1 MVKALQY
8 KRFGQPEVLE
18 LVDLPT
24 LEPKADEVSIKVSHV
39 GLNPMD
45 WAIMGHPEV
54 APNFGVKLPQTFAYD
69 FARQIDQIGAEVT
82 DFKVGDR
89 VFGTTMKG
97 AATEQLIAST
107 KEPGLYHTPDFIEN
121 DVASTLA
128 VAGLT
133 AAVAL

>member
-18 LVDLPT
+18 LVDLPG

-69 FARQIDQIGAEVT
+69 FAGKIDQIVQ
-82 DFKVGDR
+82 K
-89 VFGTTMKG
+89 
-97 AATEQLIAST
+97 
-107 KEPGLYHTPDFIEN
+107 
-121 DVASTLA
+121 
-128 VAGLT
+128 
-133 AAVAL
+133 